1 MSCKRQSI
9 IKQQAP
15 ATFPVDK
22 AGPSSSKQEK
32 FQNKKK
38 KGRKA
43 MKPRG
48 SKGCVAK
55 PKVKCFYC
63 KQPGHYK
70 KQCPDSKA
78 KMKNICNSFLN
89 VVETCLAAVST
100 QL

>member
-15 ATFPVDK
+15 ETFPVDK
-22 AGPSSSKQEK
+22 AGPSSSKEEK

-38 KGRKA
+38 KSRKA
-43 MKPRG
+43 VTPRG

-63 KQPGHYK
+63 SSLDTTKINAPTLG
-70 KQCPDSKA
+70 
-78 KMKNICNSFLN
+78 LR
-89 VVETCLAAVST
+89 
-100 QL
+100 